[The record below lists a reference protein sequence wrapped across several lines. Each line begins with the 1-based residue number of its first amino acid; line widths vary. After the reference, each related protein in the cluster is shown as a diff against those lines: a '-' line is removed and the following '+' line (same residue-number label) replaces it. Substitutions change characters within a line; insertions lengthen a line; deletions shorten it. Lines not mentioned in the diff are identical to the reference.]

1 MRNRILYSLLVLILI
16 SSCKKEKPLPPSPG
30 RMIKEFRLE
39 SGQYGNATIYDEDD
53 IFKVL
58 VRVTPETDLSKITP
72 IITISD
78 DATINPASGETIDV
92 SATKKAIYTV
102 TSASGESRKW
112 EIEFQEYSSSISDYD
127 TYSIANGS
135 SVMQIRGDLNFNE
148 KYWNNA
154 AVNVAPAELAT
165 SENLNRWQEWDII
178 HHSTVDGTKFY
189 QLRNLHSGLFL
200 NGIEAGS
207 QVTQNQELKVN
218 IDLQLW
224 RIEESTE
231 AGKYEISNKANG
243 LFLTLSGNTASNF
256 TVTSEPGAGNGKQKW
271 AITKLPKDSY
281 RDGDVTA
288 FFART
293 TGSVAFDQ
301 GTSIPLS
308 DGRVLWVTQD
318 AWYQGSL
325 APNGNLYGNH
335 FISYTNS
342 IIIQSSID
350 NWDPKSPMMSRQGAS
365 HNIGNVAPIPEG
377 SSRNWIGPGVELGDH
392 VYIHGGEGNG
402 LTATNQAIYKMKI
415 NSGTEWNEVERLAIP
430 NMSGQLNIGYAA
442 GMVKANDG
450 YVYAFGD
457 RGAPGSFGYE
467 TFLHVARFPQN
478 DPMAWTFWDG
488 TTWATTPSTGTEAV
502 INQGNGTNNV
512 AYLNGKYI
520 HLTMDQGFYCGIPS
534 INMYI
539 STSAS
544 PIGPFN
550 NKKLVYSFTEFYKG
564 YNARVYTPIIH
575 AASENGKRELLLTY
589 SINFGACDENGDH
602 IKESDGN
609 YDPYF
614 YRVKGVRI
622 PYDMI
627 GL

>member
-1 MRNRILYSLLVLILI
+1 MRNQILFFLTGLILI
-16 SSCKKEKPLPPSPG
+16 VSCKKERELPPSPG
-30 RMIKEFRLE
+30 RMIKEFKLE
-39 SGQYGNATIYDEDD
+39 SGQHGNATIYTDND

-58 VRVTPETDLSKITP
+58 VRITPETDPSKITP

-78 DATINPASGETIDV
+78 DATISPASGETIDI
-92 SATKKAIYTV
+92 SETMKAVYTV

-112 EIEFQEYSSSISDYD
+112 EIEFREYSTDISDYD
-127 TYSIANGS
+127 TYSITKGS
-135 SVMQIRGDLNFNE
+135 SVMQIHGDLKFNE

-154 AVNVAPAELAT
+154 AINVGPAEPAT
-165 SENLNRWQEWDII
+165 GENLNRWQEWDII
-178 HHSTVDGTKFY
+178 YHSTVDGSKYY
-189 QLRNLHSGLFL
+189 QLRNLFSGMFL
-200 NGIEAGS
+200 NGVGAGS
-207 QVTQNQELKVN
+207 QVLQNQKLDGN

-231 AGKYEISNKANG
+231 PGKYEISNKANG
-243 LFLTLSGNTASNF
+243 LYLTLSGNTTSNF
-256 TVTSEPGAGNGKQKW
+256 KVTSEIGSSNQNQRW
-271 AITKLPKDSY
+271 EITKLPKDSY
-281 RDGDVTA
+281 RDGDVTT

-342 IIIQSSID
+342 IIIQSSVD
-350 NWDPKSPMMSRQGAS
+350 NWDPKSPMMTRQGAA
-365 HNIGNVAPIPEG
+365 HNIGNIAPIPEG
-377 SSRNWIGPGVELGDH
+377 SNRNWIGPGVELGNY

-430 NMSGQLNIGYAA
+430 NMTGQLDIGYAA

-457 RGAPGSFGYE
+457 RVAPSSFGHE

-478 DPMAWTFWDG
+478 DPKAWTFWDG
-488 TTWATTPSTGTEAV
+488 TTWASTPSATTGAI
-502 INQGNGTNNV
+502 INNGNGTNNV

-539 STSAS
+539 STSTS
-544 PIGPFN
+544 PTGPFN

-575 AASENGKRELLLTY
+575 AASENGKRELLLSY
-589 SINFGACDENGDH
+589 SINFGACDENGDN
-602 IKESDGN
+602 IKEVDGN

-614 YRVKGVRI
+614 YRVKGVRV

>member
-1 MRNRILYSLLVLILI
+1 
-16 SSCKKEKPLPPSPG
+16 
-30 RMIKEFRLE
+30 MIKEFSLE
-39 SGQYGNATIYDEDD
+39 HGQYGDATIYNDGD

-58 VRVTPETDLSKITP
+58 VNVTPEADLSNLIP
-72 IITISD
+72 FITISE
-78 DATINPASGETIDV
+78 DATITPASGEAIDV
-92 SATKKAIYTV
+92 EETQKAFYTV
-102 TSASGESRKW
+102 TAASGESRRW
-112 EIEFQEYSSSISDYD
+112 EVEFRVHSSDISDYD
-127 TYSIANGS
+127 TYSIANGL
-135 SVMQIRGDLNFNE
+135 SVIQVQGDLDFNE
-148 KYWNNA
+148 KYWENA
-154 AVNVAPAELAT
+154 HLNIAPPETAMG
-165 SENLNRWQEWDII
+165 ENLQRWQEWDII
-178 HHSTVDGTKFY
+178 YNSTVDGIKFY
-189 QLRNLHSGLFL
+189 QFRNLYSGLLL
-200 NGIEAGS
+200 NGTEEGAP
-207 QVTQNQELKVN
+207 VKQNEKLKTN

-224 RIEESTE
+224 RIEESTD

-243 LFLTLSGNTASNF
+243 LYLTLSGSTPSNF
-256 TVTSEPGAGNGKQKW
+256 KVVSKTHAGSETQKW

-281 RDGDVTA
+281 RDGDVTS

-318 AWYQGSL
+318 AWYEGSL

-350 NWDPKSPMMSRQGAS
+350 NWDPNSPMMTRQGAA
-365 HNIGNVAPIPEG
+365 HNIGNIAPIPAG
-377 SSRNWIGPGVELGDH
+377 SSRNWIGPGVELGDY
-392 VYIHGGEGNG
+392 VYIHGGEGNA
-402 LTATNQAIYKMKI
+402 LSETDQAIYKMKV
-415 NSGTEWNEVERLAIP
+415 NPGTEWNEVERLAIP
-430 NMSGQLNIGYAA
+430 NMTGQLDIEYSA

-457 RGAPGSFGYE
+457 PTRSGTFGYE
-467 TFLHVARFPQN
+467 TDLYVARFPHN
-478 DPMAWTFWDG
+478 DPMTWTFWDG
-488 TTWATTPSTGTEAV
+488 TTWASTPSTEAGAIITE
-502 INQGNGTNNV
+502 GNGTNNM

-539 STSAS
+539 STSTS
-544 PIGPFN
+544 PTGPFN
-550 NKKLVYSFTEFYKG
+550 EKKLVYSFTEFYKG

-575 AASENGKRELLLTY
+575 TASENGKRELLLTY
-589 SINFGACDENGDH
+589 SINFGACAENDESV
-602 IKESDGN
+602 KENDGN
-609 YDPYF
+609 FDPYF
-614 YRVKGVRI
+614 YRVKGVRV